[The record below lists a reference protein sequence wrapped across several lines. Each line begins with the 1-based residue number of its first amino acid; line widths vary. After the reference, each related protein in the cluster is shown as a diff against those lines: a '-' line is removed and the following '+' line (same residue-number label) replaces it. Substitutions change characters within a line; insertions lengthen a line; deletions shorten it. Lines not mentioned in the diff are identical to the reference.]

1 MSTLGSNTRG
11 FYSVPAK
18 IWIILACVTL
28 FLGSLIG
35 LFTNA
40 YRDRLVQEIHHDAA
54 YELAANAATLSAAI
68 TIKLQLT
75 NGIKAFVLNELAHTS
90 TVSRSRFDTF
100 AAAFIE
106 RIPGIRN
113 VSLYPDGIAEYV
125 FPLAGNEEVL
135 GLDLFRHPD
144 PSVRENAE
152 RAKLADDMT
161 ILGPI
166 ELTQGGVGLISRQSV
181 YVGDRFWGFVSVVL
195 DNSSILQEAD
205 LFNGD
210 KGIDL
215 SVRANG
221 RILIGDPRLFD
232 HPGLLEKVALPDGQ
246 WEIAAVPNRS
256 RLDSIASKI
265 HVVQA
270 TCAGSLL
277 LIVYFL
283 YVQLTQKARLQ
294 LLVEERTRKLEIT
307 NRKLE
312 TAFHELSAA
321 AYHDAVTGM
330 RNRTFFNEHLA
341 DRIAEC
347 GRTGEKLALLYLD
360 LDHFKMVNDSLGHIY
375 GDLLLREVARRLSDT
390 LRNGEVISRIG
401 GDEFTIIVPSVKDQ
415 AQVKLI
421 ARQIRELFQQPFLL
435 RDSEYLVTTS
445 IGIALFPNHAQD
457 DATLIRNADLAMYRA
472 KEEGKNL
479 FRFYDPAMNP
489 NAEETMEIK
498 LGLRRAL
505 EKNEFTVHYQP
516 QIEARTGKLIG
527 LEALIRWEHPV
538 RGLIPPN
545 HFIPIAEETGLILP
559 IGEKVLSIVC
569 AQSIAWQ
576 RAGIPPIRIAVNLS
590 ARQFAQEDLAERI
603 NGILERHG
611 LDPKYIELEIT
622 ENTAMKDDMQPALN
636 ELRERGFTIAIDD
649 FGTQYSSL
657 NYLKRLPVD
666 KIKIDRSF
674 VSGIARDRKD
684 EAIIVA
690 MLQIANRLNLTVIA
704 EGVETNEQLAF
715 LRDNN
720 CQEIQGFIF
729 SKPQPAER
737 IEPLLTKA
745 LIS

>member
-1 MSTLGSNTRG
+1 MPTLGSKTRG
-11 FYSVPAK
+11 FYSVPAN

-40 YRDRLVQEIHHDAA
+40 YRDRLVQEIHHNAA
-54 YELAANAATLSAAI
+54 YELAANAAALSTAI
-68 TIKLQLT
+68 NSKLQLT
-75 NGIKAFVLNELAHTS
+75 NGVKAFVLNELAHSS
-90 TVSRSRFDTF
+90 TLSRSHFDTF
-100 AAAFIE
+100 AGVFVE
-106 RIPGIRN
+106 KIPGIRN
-113 VSLYPDGIAEYV
+113 VSIYPNGIAEYV
-125 FPLAGNEEVL
+125 YPLAGNENVV
-135 GLDLFRHPD
+135 GMDLFRHPD

-152 RAKLADDMT
+152 ETRSTDEMT
-161 ILGPI
+161 ILGPVA
-166 ELTQGGVGLISRQSV
+166 LMQGGIGLLSRQSV
-181 YVGDRFWGFVSVVL
+181 YVDDRFWGFVSVVL
-195 DNSSILQEAD
+195 DISPLLQEAD

-210 KGIDL
+210 KGIDFT
-215 SVRANG
+215 VRANG
-221 RILIGDPRLFD
+221 RILMGDPELFEN
-232 HPGLLEKVALPDGQ
+232 PGLLQLVELPDGQ

-256 RLDSIASKI
+256 RLNLVATKI
-265 HVVQA
+265 HVIQA
-270 TCAGSLL
+270 ACAVSLL

-283 YVQLTQKARLQ
+283 YVQLTQKARLR

-307 NRKLE
+307 NRQLE

-321 AYHDAVTGM
+321 AYRDAVTGM
-330 RNRTFFNEHLA
+330 RSRAYFNEHLT

-347 GRTGEKLALLYLD
+347 RLTGEKLALLYLD

-375 GDLLLREVARRLSDT
+375 GDLLLKEVARRLSDT

-401 GDEFTIIVPSVKDQ
+401 GDEFTIIVPSVKDG
-415 AQVKLI
+415 AQVKQI
-421 ARQIRELFQQPFLL
+421 ARQIRELFQQPYLL
-435 RDSEYLVTTS
+435 KGSEYFVTTS
-445 IGIALFPNHAQD
+445 IGIALYPEHAQD
-457 DATLIRNADLAMYRA
+457 DATLIRNADLSMYRA

-489 NAEETMEIK
+489 NAEETMKIM

-505 EKNEFTVHYQP
+505 EENEFTVHYQP
-516 QIEARTGKLIG
+516 QVEARTGKLIG
-527 LEALIRWEHPV
+527 LEALIRWEHSE

-545 HFIPIAEETGLILP
+545 NFIPIAEETGLILP
-559 IGEKVLSIVC
+559 IGEKVLSMVC

-622 ENTAMKDDMQPALN
+622 ENTAMKDDMQSALN
-636 ELRERGFTIAIDD
+636 ELRERGFTISIDD

-674 VSGIARDRKD
+674 VSGIGRDRKD

-690 MLQIANRLNLTVIA
+690 MLQIASRLNLTVIA
-704 EGVETNEQLAF
+704 EGVETNEQLTF

-720 CQEIQGFIF
+720 CHEIQGFIF
-729 SKPQPAER
+729 SKPQPGER
-737 IEPLLTKA
+737 IAPMLAQA